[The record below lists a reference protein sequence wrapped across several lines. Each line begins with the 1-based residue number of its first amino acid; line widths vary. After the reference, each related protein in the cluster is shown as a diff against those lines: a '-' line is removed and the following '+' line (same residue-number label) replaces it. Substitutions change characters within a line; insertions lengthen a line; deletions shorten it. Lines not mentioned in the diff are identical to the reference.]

1 MLRPRHRG
9 TIRGMERVRL
19 EARPVR
25 LEAREDAAAAARRA
39 AERAGVVVN
48 ALESLSDIEACS
60 RLIEHIWDDGEPK
73 APTTLLRALSH
84 AGSFVAGAFV
94 DGELVGVSFGFY
106 GLEESEVHL
115 HSHITGVDP
124 SFQGRSIG
132 FALKQFQRSWALE
145 HGISTIQWT
154 ADPLVRG
161 NAYFNLVK
169 LGATIVGYHD
179 DFYGLLRDRLNA
191 GGASDRVVLR
201 WELLDD
207 RAARA
212 AGRRVIEPAL
222 GEGSVILRP
231 DERGGP
237 VVEPNGHGET
247 LHAWL
252 PRDIVE
258 LREERPDCAAAWRRA
273 ARETVGRSLTDGY
286 RAETITRD
294 GWLVLTR

>member
-1 MLRPRHRG
+1 M
-9 TIRGMERVRL
+9 TRVGL

-25 LEAREDAAAAARRA
+25 PEAREDAVDAARRA
-39 AERAGVVVN
+39 AERAGVVVRS
-48 ALESLSDIEACS
+48 LESLPELDACS
-60 RLIEHIWDDGEPK
+60 SLIEHIWDDGEPK

-84 AGSFVAGAFV
+84 AGSFVAGAFA

-106 GLEESEVHL
+106 GVEESEVHL

-124 SFQGRSIG
+124 AFQSRSIG

-145 HGISTIQWT
+145 HGISTIRWT

-179 DFYGLLRDRLNA
+179 DFYGALRDRLNA
-191 GGASDRVVLR
+191 GGESDRVVLR
-201 WELLDD
+201 WELLSE
-207 RAARA
+207 RSARA
-212 AGRRVIEPAL
+212 AGRRVAEPVL
-222 GEGSVILRP
+222 GEGSVILRAGDDGEPETAP
-231 DERGGP
+231 D
-237 VVEPNGHGET
+237 GHGDT

-252 PRDIVE
+252 PTDIVK
-258 LREERPDCAAAWRRA
+258 LREEQPEAARAWRRA
-273 ARETVGRSLTDGY
+273 ARETVGRSLADGY